1 MAYISDLRDLVGASC
16 GLAGNTGAYRMVN
29 IGRVLS
35 FYVALCQYHTLPTI
49 QKRVRRLLAL
59 KHLPVKG
66 MVARPSGC
74 SDRVY
79 TSHEENQRWPLI
91 LLRGPEQRTL
101 LRGLFRMWPLS
112 YIFP

>member
-16 GLAGNTGAYRMVN
+16 GLAGNTGAIQNGEYRK
-29 IGRVLS
+29 GPLL
-35 FYVALCQYHTLPTI
+35 YVALCQYHTLPNI

-59 KHLPVKG
+59 AHLPVKG

-74 SDRVY
+74 SNGVY

-91 LLRGPEQRTL
+91 LPRGPEQLTL
-101 LRGLFRMWPLS
+101 LRGLFRMWPLF